1 MLTELCNELRNW
13 FEQKIYYGSVSISGS
28 GVTVGGAPL
37 SDYLQTGQYYRIV
50 GSVFNDGVH
59 QYGTEQLDPENA
71 FNGAIWAMAVPREV
85 INLSEDIDAW
95 CKANESALNSPYQS
109 ESFGGYSY
117 SLKSGSGGSGDSG
130 ASYTWRDQFAAQLR
144 KWRKLK

>member
-13 FEQKIYYGSVSISGS
+13 FEQKIYYGSVNISDS

-37 SDYLQTGQYYRIV
+37 SDYLQTGQYFRIV

-59 QYGTEQLDPENA
+59 CFLSDELEPENT

-85 INLSEDIDAW
+85 VKLSEDIDTW
-95 CKANESALNSPYQS
+95 NDANKTALNSPYQS
-109 ESFGGYSY
+109 ESFEVYSY
-117 SLKSGSGGSGDSG
+117 SLKSGNGGTGDSS
-130 ASYTWRDQFAAQLR
+130 ASYTWRDQFAAPLR

>member
-1 MLTELCNELRNW
+1 MLTELCTELRNW
-13 FEQKIYYGSVSISGS
+13 FERKIYHGSITIDSD
-28 GVTVGGAPL
+28 GVTVNGAPL
-37 SDYLQTGQYYRIV
+37 SDYLQTGQYFRIV

-59 QYGTEQLDPENA
+59 QFLADELKPENT
-71 FNGAIWAMAVPREV
+71 FDGAIWAMAVPQEV
-85 INLSEDIDAW
+85 VDLSEQIDSW
-95 CKANESALNSPYQS
+95 CKANETALNSPYQS

-117 SLKSGSGGSGDSG
+117 SLKSGNGGTGDSS

>member
-1 MLTELCNELRNW
+1 MLTELCTELKNW
-13 FEQKIYYGSVSISGS
+13 FERCIVSGKITIRSD
-28 GVTVGGAPL
+28 GVTVGNAPL

-59 QYGTEQLDPENA
+59 QFGNEELDPENT
-71 FNGAIWAMAVPREV
+71 FTGSIWCMAVPKEV
-85 INLSEDIDAW
+85 IKLSEDIDKW
-95 CKANESALNSPYQS
+95 ETDNQTALNSPYQS

-130 ASYTWRDQFAAQLR
+130 ASYTWRNQFAAQLR
-144 KWRKLK
+144 KWRKL

>member
-1 MLTELCNELRNW
+1 MLTELCTELRNW
-13 FEQKIYYGSVSISGS
+13 FERKIYYGSITIDSD

-37 SDYLQTGQYYRIV
+37 SDYLQTGQYFRIV

-59 QYGTEQLDPENA
+59 CFLSDELEPENT
-71 FNGAIWAMAVPREV
+71 FDGAIWAMAVPKEV
-85 INLSEDIDAW
+85 IKLSEDIDAW
-95 CKANESALNSPYQS
+95 CKANESALTSPYQS

-117 SLKSGSGGSGDSG
+117 SMKSGSGESS

>member
-1 MLTELCNELRNW
+1 MLTELCTELRNW
-13 FEQKIYYGSVSISGS
+13 FEQKIYYGSITIDSN
-28 GVTVGGAPL
+28 GVTVNGAPL
-37 SDYLQTGQYYRIV
+37 SDYLQTGQYFRIV

-59 QYGTEQLDPENA
+59 CFQTDELEPENT
-71 FNGAIWAMAVPREV
+71 FDGAIWAMAVPKEV

-95 CKANESALNSPYQS
+95 NTAHETALNSPYQS

-117 SLKSGSGGSGDSG
+117 SLKSGNGNTGDSS
-130 ASYTWRDQFAAQLR
+130 AFTWRDQFAAQLR

>member
-1 MLTELCNELRNW
+1 MLTELCTELRNW
-13 FEQKIYYGSVSISGS
+13 FERKIYYGSITIDSD

-37 SDYLQTGQYYRIV
+37 SDYLQTGQYFRIV

-59 QYGTEQLDPENA
+59 QFMSDELEPENT
-71 FNGAIWAMAVPREV
+71 FSGAIWAMAVPREV
-85 INLSEDIDAW
+85 VKLSEDIDTW
-95 CKANESALNSPYQS
+95 NDANQTALNSPYQS

-117 SLKSGSGGSGDSG
+117 SMKSGNGGSGDSG

-144 KWRKLK
+144 KWRKL

>member
-1 MLTELCNELRNW
+1 MLTELCTELRNW
-13 FEQKIYYGSVSISGS
+13 FERKIYYGSITIDSD
-28 GVTVGGAPL
+28 GVTVNGAPL
-37 SDYLQTGQYYRIV
+37 SGCLQTGQYFRIV

-59 QYGTEQLDPENA
+59 QFLADELKPENT
-71 FNGAIWAMAVPREV
+71 FDGAIWAMAVPPEIV
-85 INLSEDIDAW
+85 KLSEDIDAW
-95 CKANESALNSPYQS
+95 NTAHETELNSPYQS

-117 SLKSGSGGSGDSG
+117 SLKSGNGGSGDSS